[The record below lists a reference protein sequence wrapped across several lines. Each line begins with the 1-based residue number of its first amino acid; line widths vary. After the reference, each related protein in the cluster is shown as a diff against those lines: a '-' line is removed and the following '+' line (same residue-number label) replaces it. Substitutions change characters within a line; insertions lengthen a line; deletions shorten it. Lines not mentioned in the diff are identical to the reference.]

1 MFRFV
6 AFGLFLVVVL
16 LALFA
21 VVADGLDWVPRS
33 GAVLSLQ
40 LVAAGEVPWRLAAGS
55 WVLEAGGLL
64 ALFLLLQGR
73 TGHWLLDGV
82 VTGWLAWIFRG
93 PLLVITI
100 VVATGERQLPWWHLA
115 VGWWVLY
122 TVCGTVL
129 AILARRHLRAEATM
143 RGDVAFRQG

>member
-6 AFGLFLVVVL
+6 AFGLFSVVVL

-21 VVADGLDWVPRS
+21 AIVEGFDVVPRS

-40 LVAAGEVPWRLAAGS
+40 LVAAGEVPWRLAAGT

-73 TGHWLLDGV
+73 CGNWVFDGV

-100 VVATGERQLPWWHLA
+100 VVATGERQLPWWHIAIGWWLLYTACGILLA
-115 VGWWVLY
+115 V
-122 TVCGTVL
+122 
-129 AILARRHLRAEATM
+129 LARRFIRPEVPD
-143 RGDVAFRQG
+143 RGDIAFR